1 LLPFMLVDL
10 SKNEFLEK
18 EANYLVLQHLFALV
32 VLKDLREI
40 DKVEIIIRLED
51 VLIIRKAD

>member
-1 LLPFMLVDL
+1 MLVDL

>member
-1 LLPFMLVDL
+1 MLPFMLVDL